1 MHSKHKSIKQQLIS
15 ISLLTTTVAL
25 LLTGIILIVDETIAF
40 RSSLVNNLTAQAKI
54 IGNNSTAAIAFNDYQ
69 AAEETLSALKAIPNV
84 VSAMIYAQDGR
95 IFARYKRAD
104 LKHFPVPSP
113 GKEDYEFGINRLSV
127 FQDIALDK
135 EIIGTIYIQSD
146 LKELYVRIIR
156 NAGTVIVLIALSIF
170 VAFLLLSKLQHA
182 ITKPIL
188 DLTHLM
194 QIVSTRR
201 DYSVRSPIQRGDEL
215 GFLSKGFNEMLEQIQ
230 TRDTEIKRSYEQLSQ
245 ELAERKRAEETIK
258 YMAYYD
264 SLTGLPNR
272 TLFNDRLSQ
281 TMLQA
286 QRYGQKVAVVFFDL
300 DNFKNINDTLGHTTG
315 DLLLKAIAER
325 LTNIIRGVDTISHQG
340 GDEFSILISGINH
353 VQDVAKIAQKILDAL
368 SEKIR
373 LDEHE
378 IFITASM
385 GISLYPSDGDSAET
399 LVKNADIA
407 MYAAKEQG
415 RNNYQFYT
423 PAMNTIIFERI
434 TLENSIRKALEKDE
448 FVVYY
453 QPRINI
459 KTGQITGM
467 EALARWQHPDLG
479 LTLPLKFIPLAEETG
494 LIIPIGEQVMWKACK
509 QNKMW
514 QDSGFPHLCIG
525 VNFSAKQF
533 QQKNLIEMIT
543 KVLTNTGLKPDRL
556 ELEITESTIMRDI
569 RHATSTLHEL
579 HEIGIKISIDD
590 FGTGYSSLSYLKN
603 FPIDMLKIDR
613 SFLIGVTTNSDD
625 KAIVDAIIAMAHILK
640 LKVIAEG
647 VETEEQMEFLRSHNC
662 DEAQGYLFSKPL
674 PSEELAQLLVNKSK
688 LH

>member
-1 MHSKHKSIKQQLIS
+1 MHSKHKSIKQQVIS
-15 ISLLTTTVAL
+15 VSLLTTTVAL

-84 VSAMIYAQDGR
+84 VYAIIYAQDG
-95 IFARYKRAD
+95 IVFARYKRAD
-104 LKHFPVPSP
+104 LKHFPVQSPS
-113 GKEDYEFGINRLSV
+113 KEDYEFGINRLSV
-127 FQDIALDK
+127 FQDIALNK
-135 EIIGTIYIQSD
+135 EIIGTIYIQSE
-146 LKELYVRIIR
+146 LRELYVRIIR
-156 NAGTVIVLIALSIF
+156 NTGTVIVLIALSIF

-201 DYSVRSPIQRGDEL
+201 DYSVRSPIQRGYEM

-281 TMLQA
+281 AMRQV
-286 QRYGQKVAVVFFDL
+286 QRYGQKVAIVFFDL

-325 LTNIIRGVDTISHQG
+325 LTNILRGVDTISHQG
-340 GDEFSILISGINH
+340 GDEFTILISGINH
-353 VQDVAKIAQKILDAL
+353 VQDVAKVAQKILDAL

-415 RNNYQFYT
+415 RNSYQFYT

-448 FVVYY
+448 FIVYY
-453 QPRINI
+453 QPRVDI
-459 KTGQITGM
+459 KTGQTTGM
-467 EALARWQHPDLG
+467 EALVRWQHPDLG
-479 LTLPLKFIPLAEETG
+479 LVLPLKFIPLAEETG
-494 LIIPIGEQVMWKACK
+494 LIIPLGELVMWKACK
-509 QNKMW
+509 QSKMW
-514 QDSGFPHLCIG
+514 QDSGFPPLRIG
-525 VNFSAKQF
+525 VNFSARQF
-533 QQKNLIEMIT
+533 QQKNMIEMFT
-543 KVLTNTGLKPDRL
+543 KILTNTGLKPDRL

-569 RHATSTLHEL
+569 GHAASMLHEL
-579 HEIGIKISIDD
+579 HDIGIKISIDD

-613 SFLIGVTTNSDD
+613 SFMMGVATNHDD
-625 KAIVDAIIAMAHILK
+625 EAIVEAIIAMAHILK

-647 VETEEQMEFLRSHNC
+647 VETEEQMKFLRSRNC

-674 PSEELAQLLVNKSK
+674 PAEELAQLLVNKSK
-688 LH
+688 PY

>member
-40 RSSLVNNLTAQAKI
+40 RSSLVNNLTAQSKI
-54 IGNNSTAAIAFNDYQ
+54 IGNNSTAAIAFNDSQ
-69 AAEETLSALKAIPNV
+69 TAEETLSALKAIPNV

-95 IFARYKRAD
+95 VFARYKRAD
-104 LKHFPVPSP
+104 LKHFPVQSPS
-113 GKEDYEFGINRLSV
+113 KEGYEFGINRLSV
-127 FQDIALDK
+127 FQDIVLDK

-230 TRDTEIKRSYEQLSQ
+230 TRDTEIKLSYEQLSQ

-281 TMLQA
+281 SMLRA

-300 DNFKNINDTLGHTTG
+300 DNFKNINDILGHTTG

-325 LTNIIRGVDTISHQG
+325 LTNILRGVDTISHQG
-340 GDEFSILISGINH
+340 GDEFTILISGINH
-353 VQDVAKIAQKILDAL
+353 VQDIAKVAQKILDAL

-423 PAMNTIIFERI
+423 PAMNTIIFERT

-448 FVVYY
+448 FIVYY
-453 QPRINI
+453 QPRVDI
-459 KTGQITGM
+459 KTGQTTGM
-467 EALARWQHPDLG
+467 EALVRWQHPDMG
-479 LTLPLKFIPLAEETG
+479 IVLPLKFIPLAEETG
-494 LIIPIGEQVMWKACK
+494 LIIPLGELVMWKACK
-509 QNKMW
+509 QSKMW
-514 QDSGFPHLCIG
+514 QDSGFSSLRIG
-525 VNFSAKQF
+525 VNFSARQF
-533 QQKNLIEMIT
+533 
-543 KVLTNTGLKPDRL
+543 
-556 ELEITESTIMRDI
+556 
-569 RHATSTLHEL
+569 
-579 HEIGIKISIDD
+579 
-590 FGTGYSSLSYLKN
+590 
-603 FPIDMLKIDR
+603 
-613 SFLIGVTTNSDD
+613 
-625 KAIVDAIIAMAHILK
+625 
-640 LKVIAEG
+640 
-647 VETEEQMEFLRSHNC
+647 
-662 DEAQGYLFSKPL
+662 
-674 PSEELAQLLVNKSK
+674 
-688 LH
+688 